1 MNFTINKSQNTFTYS
16 SYPRYTKDAAKIAD
30 RKCMIIQRD
39 FTLRGTATQSSKKTT
54 ATGCSFFRS
63 ISLKVW
69 TVCCPQ
75 SQDHINYANWIKHL
89 KRPVCIQDGGVNV
102 ILGGY

>member
-16 SYPRYTKDAAKIAD
+16 SYPRCAKDAAKITA
-30 RKCMIIQRD
+30 RKCMITQRD

-54 ATGCSFFRS
+54 ATGGSFFRS

-69 TVCCPQ
+69 IVCCPQ
-75 SQDHINYANWIKHL
+75 SQDHINYIN
-89 KRPVCIQDGGVNV
+89 
-102 ILGGY
+102 